1 MKHKLKN
8 NHEESKTYRSPEMS
22 SELVRISHKIS
33 STTSKPQLI
42 KIGDKYFR
50 VRELG

>member
-1 MKHKLKN
+1 MNMEN
-8 NHEESKTYRSPEMS
+8 NVNNEEIIRNPEFS
-22 SELVRISHKIS
+22 SELVRISDKIK

-42 KIGDKYFR
+42 KIGGRYFR